1 MNVRGLCWFWCWW
14 SCWWCGTGFVL
25 LSSSAAVAGSAR
37 QLEPGIGLVYHLTST
52 LLLSEPSLSGPA
64 KDVGYQITADVT
76 IGTVWASG
84 TDLNNKLIQIEIA
97 NPQLHIKSRKAPAP
111 EGFVAHSSEL
121 ENLKNGPYF
130 VHWHNGR
137 ILNMYLAKDEITS
150 IGNLKKGIASLLQYQ
165 LLDLETNE
173 TDSSGACFVSYK
185 SIDPTTI
192 LKTKTDCKSTE
203 GTPYSQHTDKVLGS
217 TVTSKRETRIVLTQ
231 DMSALQSVETD
242 ETHVMTVN
250 VRPEAASQVHATQEL
265 SLTENTVKV
274 VPLKAEDVQS
284 AVRMV
289 EKNSGQFFV
298 QQSLILERESLV
310 CSDTTCPTLPKMVKE
325 NREALDE
332 KYLGT
337 IKSASALVRLLPI
350 AREATYEEFSKVL
363 KSAGNQD
370 IILALC
376 DLAGATQT
384 LPAHEA
390 FKKAVFLDGK
400 GSLDAAERYLWA
412 LSAGAQPKSEI
423 LTDIL
428 QLSEK
433 SYEEEKLSETLL
445 LSVGAVAQHYMRLPH
460 SNPKLGREVV
470 KSLSA
475 GLTKC
480 DTSDEIC
487 QLRYLRAFRNL
498 VSPDS
503 VSLLLTH
510 AVNGTRKTT
519 VAAMKALVELP
530 KKAWDREVIQACET
544 IFLQIG
550 RRYDSSARTLALDI
564 ILEGEP
570 STNQLEEIVLYL
582 TKPDPAYE
590 VKQYLLQR
598 LRQISSKR
606 KDFEANIRR
615 IFAREGSK
623 LYNYHALGQRGLTT
637 AFTRSFLNSPSAN
650 GSLISIQEIS
660 GGLLKRGI
668 VDVSVESVGE
678 SSSIFTLGLFAG
690 GLSSFVSS
698 DSESAGG
705 SSSEASED
713 ATAGMEISLLG
724 AQIRPFV
731 FFTGQGELMGHVWSG
746 TASTR
751 TPAFQALSLLHDHR
765 ELLPLQTGFIADIT
779 LLGGMSF
786 ELAGEV
792 QISLWNRNAHS
803 LVEKNAGLSL
813 TGLTRVDSTFVRSQ
827 VEFNLATEPRLNLV
841 SNLDFYSGMAL
852 CMQLKQPDTILKH
865 NVYKVE
871 RIPGSKHRLRKS
883 KYQVFRIP
891 GRTYALNHK
900 NNEMCNVIF
909 KDQ

>member
-1 MNVRGLCWFWCWW
+1 MNMRGLCWCWCWW

-25 LSSSAAVAGSAR
+25 LSSSAAAAGSAR
-37 QLEPGIGLVYHLTST
+37 QLEPGVGLVYQLTST
-52 LLLSEPSLSGPA
+52 LLLSEPTLLGPA

-84 TDLNNKLIQIEIA
+84 SDFNNKLIQIDIA
-97 NPQLHIKSRKAPAP
+97 SPQLHIKSRKAPAP

-121 ENLKNGPYF
+121 PNLKNGLYL
-130 VHWHNGR
+130 VHWNNGR
-137 ILNMYLAKDEITS
+137 VVNMYLAKDEVTS
-150 IGNLKKGIASLLQYQ
+150 ISNLKKGVASLLQYQ

-173 TDSSGACFVSYK
+173 TDASGACFVSYK
-185 SIDPTTI
+185 SVGPTTI
-192 LKTKTDCKSTE
+192 LKTKTDCKSAE

-231 DMSALQSVETD
+231 DMSALLSVETD

-250 VRPEAASQVHATQEL
+250 VRPEAASQVRATQQL
-265 SLTENTVKV
+265 SLTENTVKM
-274 VPLKAEDVQS
+274 VPIKADDVQS
-284 AVRMV
+284 AVRMI

-298 QQSLILERESLV
+298 QQNLILERENLPCPDSA
-310 CSDTTCPTLPKMVKE
+310 CPTLHKVVKE
-325 NREALDE
+325 NRDALDE

-350 AREATYEEFSKVL
+350 AREASYEDFAKVL
-363 KSAGNQD
+363 KNAGNKD
-370 IILALC
+370 ILLALC
-376 DLAGATQT
+376 DLAGAAQT
-384 LPAHEA
+384 VAAHEA
-390 FKKAVFLDGK
+390 IKKAVRLDGK

-412 LSAGAQPKSEI
+412 LSAGAQPKEEI
-423 LTDIL
+423 LSDL
-428 QLSEK
+428 LKLSEQT
-433 SYEEEKLSETLL
+433 YEEEKLAETLL
-445 LSVGAVAQHYMRLPH
+445 LSVAAVAQRYQRLPY
-460 SNPKLGREVV
+460 SKPKLMKEVFT
-470 KSLSA
+470 SLSG
-475 GLTKC
+475 GLSNC
-480 DTSDEIC
+480 ASSDEIC

-498 VSPDS
+498 AASDS
-503 VSLLLTH
+503 VPVLLNH

-519 VAAMKALVELP
+519 VAAMKALVALP
-530 KKAWDREVIQACET
+530 KKAWNKTVLKASEK
-544 IFLQIG
+544 IFLQLG
-550 RRYDSSARTLALDI
+550 RHYDSSARTLALDI
-564 ILEGEP
+564 ILESGP
-570 STNQLEEIVLYL
+570 SSLLLEEMVLYL
-582 TKPDPAYE
+582 LKPDPAYE

-598 LRQISSKR
+598 LRQISTKNS
-606 KDFEANIRR
+606 DFEAKIRQ
-615 IFAREGSK
+615 ILIKQGSK
-623 LYNYHALGQRGLTT
+623 MFNYHALGQRGLTT
-637 AFTRSFLNSPSAN
+637 AFTRSFLSSPSAN

-705 SSSEASED
+705 SSTEANED

-724 AQIRPFV
+724 TQIRPFV
-731 FFTGQGELMGHVWSG
+731 FFNGQGELMGHVWSG

-751 TPAFQALSLLHDHR
+751 TPAFQSLSLLHDHK

-792 QISLWNRNAHS
+792 QLSLWNRNAHS